1 MSEVAFNIKTER
13 TFSWVRRYGWTITLL
28 IGIGGQFLPHLGLLV
43 PLIMVAM
50 IAMSLAKGKYWCGN
64 FCPHGSFFDEL
75 VLKISRHDKIPGI
88 FKSKIT
94 ITLALLFFLFN
105 ISRNFLTILQT
116 EAAAPFHLR
125 LGFLFS
131 NTYLMVLI
139 VGGLIGVVV
148 NPRSWCQFCPMG
160 TMQTGFYKLGKALN
174 LTSSVDEKVTIEH
187 PERCLSCGQCARV
200 CPMELKP
207 YQEFQEQDVH
217 NQLEQ
222 DRCIRCKTCVENCP
236 AEVLQMATEKEA
248 VEIRENADLR
258 GFQQAEY
265 FKAEISEINEL
276 KEDVREY
283 TFSLLDPDKM
293 EFTPGQF
300 LLMEVEE
307 EIDLFRAYTISSAS
321 PDNSRVTVTIKRLDD
336 GYGTNIIFSEF
347 SEGDEV
353 RLKGPMGRDIKI
365 DPEYDNLL
373 LVANGIGIT
382 PFVSTVEKYFTEEHP
397 EDFDGKADLLYGVRY
412 EEDLVYD
419 EFFSETAENNEDL
432 NYHHILSRPR
442 TNGYPEGYVTDIM
455 EDLELEENTGVYMCG
470 TEAMISDAC
479 EILEKK
485 GVPREDINYESF
497 GI

>member
-1 MSEVAFNIKTER
+1 MSDVAFNIKTER
-13 TFSWVRRYGWTITLL
+13 SFSWVRRYGWTLTLA
-28 IGIGGQFLPHLGLLV
+28 IGIGGQYIPHFGLLV
-43 PLIMVAM
+43 PFIMAAM
-50 IAMSLAKGKYWCGN
+50 IGMSLVKGKYWCGN

-75 VLKISRHDKIPGI
+75 VLKVSRHEKIPGI
-88 FKSKIT
+88 FKSKVT
-94 ITLALLFFLFN
+94 ITFVLLFFLFN
-105 ISRNFLTILQT
+105 ISRNFLSILQ
-116 EAAAPFHLR
+116 AGGAVPFHHR
-125 LGFLFS
+125 LGYLFA

-174 LTSSVDEKVTIEH
+174 LTSSTDEKVTVEH

-207 YQEFQEQDVH
+207 YQEFQESDVH
-217 NQLEQ
+217 NQLES
-222 DRCIRCKTCVENCP
+222 DKCIRCKTCVENCP
-236 AEVLQMATEKEA
+236 AEVLQMATEEEA
-248 VEIRENADLR
+248 VKIRENADLR
-258 GFQQAEY
+258 GFTEAEY
-265 FKAEISEINEL
+265 FKAKISEINEL

-283 TFSLLDPDKM
+283 TFDLLAPERM

-307 EIDLFRAYTISSAS
+307 EIDLFRAYTISSATS
-321 PDNSRVTVTIKRLDD
+321 DNSRVTVTIKRLDD

-347 SEGDEV
+347 EEGDEV

-365 DPEYDNLL
+365 DPSYDNLL

-382 PFVSTVEKYFTEEHP
+382 PFVSTVEKYFTEDHE
-397 EDFDGKADLLYGVRY
+397 EKFAGEADLLYGVRY

-419 EFFSETAENNEDL
+419 DFFSQAENLNDNL

-442 TNGYPEGYVTDIM
+442 TNGYPEGYVTDLM
-455 EDLELEENTGVYMCG
+455 EELEIEENTGVYMCG
-470 TEAMISDAC
+470 TEAMISDAR
-479 EILEKK
+479 EILDKK
-485 GVPREDINYESF
+485 GVPDENINYESF

>member
-13 TFSWVRRYGWTITLL
+13 TFSWVRRYGWTLTLA
-28 IGIGGQFLPHLGLLV
+28 IGVGGQFLPHLGLLV
-43 PLIMVAM
+43 PIIMAAM
-50 IAMSLAKGKYWCGN
+50 IAMSIVKGKYWCGN

-75 VLKISRHDKIPGI
+75 VLKFSRHEKIPGI

-94 ITLALLFFLFN
+94 ITLVLLFFLFN
-105 ISRNFLTILQT
+105 ISRNFMTILQ
-116 EAAAPFHLR
+116 AGGPVPFHHR
-125 LGFLFS
+125 LGYLFS

-139 VGGLIGVVV
+139 VGGLIGVLI
-148 NPRSWCQFCPMG
+148 NPRTWCQFCPMG
-160 TMQTGFYKLGKALN
+160 TMQTGFYKLGKTLN
-174 LTSSVDEKVTIEH
+174 LTSSTDEKVTVEH
-187 PERCLSCGQCARV
+187 PDRCLSCGQCARV

-207 YQEFQEQDVH
+207 YQEFQDQGVH
-217 NQLEQ
+217 NQLET
-222 DRCIRCKTCVENCP
+222 DKCIRCKTCVENCP
-236 AEVLQMATEKEA
+236 AEVLQMATEEEA

-258 GFQQAEY
+258 GFTEARY
-265 FKAEISEINEL
+265 FEAKISGINEL

-283 TFSLLDPDKM
+283 TFELLDPARM

-300 LLMEVEE
+300 LLLEIEP
-307 EIDLFRAYTISSAS
+307 EIDLFRAYTISSAA

-347 SEGDEV
+347 VEGDKIK
-353 RLKGPMGRDIKI
+353 LKGPLGRDIKI
-365 DPEYDNLL
+365 DPEYDNML

-382 PFVSTVEKYFTEEHP
+382 PFVSTVEKYFSEEH
-397 EDFDGKADLLYGVRY
+397 EEEFEGEADLLYGVRY

-419 EFFSETAENNEDL
+419 DFFSEADKNNDNL

-442 TNGYPEGYVTDIM
+442 SNGYPEGYVTDILEDM
-455 EDLELEENTGVYMCG
+455 EIADNTGVYMCG

-479 EILEKK
+479 EILKSK
-485 GVPREDINYESF
+485 GVSEEDINYESF